1 MLHAI
6 GGQSADYTP
15 CSFMLF
21 FGLYDTCRT
30 ELSFVKRQVE
40 LGLDAFVHV
49 GHLNHALHGYG
60 ALSPEVKV
68 QEWIEAPDGAR
79 VFCRR
84 LDTPNGALTAKVKQL
99 DGWPTKTDFPLMKDW
114 LVPRST
120 EFLVKPE
127 EDLEKVRYV
136 LGPFKDADIHAL
148 KEEAAAAG
156 KIAEKY
162 GLLQVGG
169 YKGYTKPGP
178 SGVQVDPGVMGC
190 DAMAWLSGFE
200 MIMVLSLTRPEIV
213 KEYAQ
218 IIHQWNLKQI
228 EIYLDVTAADLIIR
242 RGWYETTEFWT
253 PEAWRQIIR
262 PTLVAEA
269 RLIHQAGRKL
279 GYIVTS
285 AYLPLLDDIFASGVD
300 VLIGVDPYQGK
311 GTDLSAV
318 KSKAAE
324 RKKALWGGVSGPLT
338 IEQGSAEGIE
348 RAVRNALSV
357 LGRGGGFILSPVD
370 NVSDYRAP
378 ARRNVQSFVDS
389 WKKLRSEYA

>member
-1 MLHAI
+1 MLQAI
-6 GGQSADYTP
+6 GGESGDYTP

-21 FGLYDTCRT
+21 FSLYRTCRT
-30 ELSFVKRQVE
+30 ELSFVSRQVE
-40 LGLDAFVHV
+40 MGLDAFVHV
-49 GHLNHALHGYG
+49 GHLNHTLHGYG

-68 QEWIEAPDGAR
+68 DEWVEASDGAR

-84 LDTPNGALTAKVKQL
+84 LETPRGPLTAKVKQV
-99 DGWPTKTDFPLMKDW
+99 DRWPTKKDFPLMKDW
-114 LVPRST
+114 LVPRSG
-120 EFLVKPE
+120 EFLIKPE
-127 EDLEKVRYV
+127 EDLERLGYV

-148 KEEAAAAG
+148 KEEAAAAR
-156 KIAEKY
+156 KIAEKH

-200 MIMVLSLTRPEIV
+200 TIMVLSLTRPEIV
-213 KEYAQ
+213 REYAQ

-228 EIYLDVTAADLIIR
+228 GIYLDVTAADLIIR

-253 PEAWRQIIR
+253 PEAWRQIIL
-262 PTLVAEA
+262 PTLEAEG
-269 RLIHQAGRKL
+269 RLIHQAGKKF

-300 VLIGVDPYQGK
+300 VLIGVDPCEGK

-318 KSKAAE
+318 KSKAAAK
-324 RKKALWGGVSGPLT
+324 KKALWGGVSGPLT

-348 RAVRNALSV
+348 CAVRSALSV
-357 LGRGGGFILSPVD
+357 LGKGGGFILSPVD
-370 NVSDYRAP
+370 NVSENSART
-378 ARRNVQSFVDS
+378 RRNVQEFIGS
-389 WKKLRSEYA
+389 WKKLRSQCG